1 MREDYQPQQSIL
13 SPRKGAGI
21 GAQIAKRRCAMG
33 DVLYLC
39 STPVDIT
46 SDMGR
51 QFVTDCTRAAE
62 GLITDKELAEK
73 YELSPA
79 DWQNITKD
87 VALGRAIRAE
97 RERRVHNGAAVREAA
112 AKHFVKAP
120 GILDGIMS
128 DAYSNPRH
136 KIEAIRELRQT
147 AIGDNTERPT
157 EGDRFTIKIDLTAG
171 GGDVTTYNKSIKIDA
186 SDGDGPNNLIPL
198 EGKPDVD
205 E

>member
-1 MREDYQPQQSIL
+1 MRARHAVPTL
-13 SPRKGAGI
+13 MWRF
-21 GAQIAKRRCAMG
+21 AMG
-33 DVLYLC
+33 DVVILRSIPIDLN
-39 STPVDIT
+39 
-46 SDMGR
+46 SDVGR

-62 GLITDKELAEK
+62 GRISDKELQEK
-73 YELSPA
+73 YELSPV

-87 VALGRAIRAE
+87 TALMRAIQAE
-97 RERRVHNGAAVREAA
+97 RERRVLNGTAAREAA
-112 AKHFVKAP
+112 CQHFVKAP
-120 GILDGIMS
+120 GILDQIMT

-147 AIGDNTERPT
+147 AAGNNADRPP
-157 EGDRFTIKIDLTAG
+157 EADRFIITIDLG

-198 EGKPDVD
+198 EGKPDAD

>member
-147 AIGDNTERPT
+147 AIGDNTDRPA
-157 EGDRFTIKIDLTAG
+157 EADRFIITINLG
-171 GGDVTTYNKSIKIDA
+171 EGHVETYNKSIEINPT
-186 SDGDGPNNLIPL
+186 DGDGPNNLIPL
-198 EGKPDVD
+198 KGKPDGD

>member
-13 SPRKGAGI
+13 NPRKGAGI

-46 SDMGR
+46 SDVGR

-147 AIGDNTERPT
+147 AIGDNTDRPA
-157 EGDRFTIKIDLTAG
+157 EADRFIITINLG
-171 GGDVTTYNKSIKIDA
+171 EGHVETYNKSIEINPT
-186 SDGDGPNNLIPL
+186 DGDGPNNLIPL
-198 EGKPDVD
+198 KGKPDGD

>member
-1 MREDYQPQQSIL
+1 
-13 SPRKGAGI
+13 
-21 GAQIAKRRCAMG
+21 MG

-46 SDMGR
+46 SDVGR

-147 AIGDNTERPT
+147 AIGDNTDRPA
-157 EGDRFTIKIDLTAG
+157 EADRFIITINLG
-171 GGDVTTYNKSIKIDA
+171 EGHVETYNKSIEINPT
-186 SDGDGPNNLIPL
+186 DGDGPNNLIPL
-198 EGKPDVD
+198 KGKPDGD

>member
-39 STPVDIT
+39 STSVDIT
-46 SDMGR
+46 SDVGR

-147 AIGDNTERPT
+147 AIGDNTDRPA
-157 EGDRFTIKIDLTAG
+157 EADRFIITINLG
-171 GGDVTTYNKSIKIDA
+171 EGHVETYNKSIEINPT
-186 SDGDGPNNLIPL
+186 DGDGPNNLIPL
-198 EGKPDVD
+198 KGKPDGD

>member
-112 AKHFVKAP
+112 AKHFLKAP

-147 AIGDNTERPT
+147 AIGDNTDRPA
-157 EGDRFTIKIDLTAG
+157 EADRFIITINLG
-171 GGDVTTYNKSIKIDA
+171 EGHVETYNKSIEINPT
-186 SDGDGPNNLIPL
+186 DGDGPNNLIPL
-198 EGKPDVD
+198 KGKPDGD